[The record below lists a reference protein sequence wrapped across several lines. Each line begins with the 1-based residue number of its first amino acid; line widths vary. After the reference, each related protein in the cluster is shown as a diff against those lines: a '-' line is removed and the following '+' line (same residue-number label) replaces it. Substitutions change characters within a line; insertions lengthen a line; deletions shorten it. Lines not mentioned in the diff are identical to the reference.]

1 MMRSESDTTIAT
13 TPPLTPPPRTDYL
26 AQDQDDDGGCPGQE
40 CAGCAVAM
48 VLCAVGAAAVFIPGA
63 LSIYG
68 IVLAANAFAG
78 IPACAQP
85 YRAWL
90 IVMIVLLLGTASYK
104 NKTKK
109 DNKDGRSLGKDI
121 CAGLVAGLLIP
132 LLGYFL
138 VVRKVDDQ
146 DHCDVDADLRRW
158 AMWVVYF
165 YAAWGITVM
174 VRGVLIQCYST
185 A

>member
-1 MMRSESDTTIAT
+1 
-13 TPPLTPPPRTDYL
+13 
-26 AQDQDDDGGCPGQE
+26 
-40 CAGCAVAM
+40 M
-48 VLCAVGAAAVFIPGA
+48 VLCAVGAAAVFIPAA
-63 LSIYG
+63 LFIYG
-68 IVLAANAFAG
+68 IVLAANAYAG

-90 IVMIVLLLGTASYK
+90 IVMMVLLLCTAKANYK

-109 DNKDGRSLGKDI
+109 ENEDGLGLGEEI
-121 CAGLVAGLLIP
+121 CAGLMVGLLIP

-165 YAAWGITVM
+165 YAAFGITVM
-174 VRGVLIQCYST
+174 GRGVLIQLLQYNRLS
-185 A
+185 